1 MSAGSGFWSGRSVLV
16 TGHTGFKGG
25 WLCRLLARSGAEVHG
40 LALDPEEPGLFG
52 VGDVVGVLASD
63 ARVDIRDRSAVGEA
77 VKAVEPSVAFHLAA
91 QPLVSEGYRNPVS
104 TWAVNVVGTANLLE
118 ALSDDLAVDAAVI
131 VTTDKVYEIDGRTG
145 PYREGDRLGGRDPY
159 SASKAAAEV
168 VVEEYRKGR
177 TGGSGPL
184 VATARSGNVIGGGDW
199 SADRLVPDCIRAFGE
214 GRPVVL
220 RRPDAVRP
228 WQHVLEPVVGYVRLA
243 ERLLGD
249 GGADYADGWNFGPSP
264 VDDATV
270 GQVAALVAECWG
282 GGNVVV
288 EPESGIGHETELL
301 RLDSSR
307 AVAGLGWSPRW
318 GLEEAVERTVAWHR
332 ATDGGA
338 DGGALCDEE
347 IAAYL
352 EVGSVRA

>member
-1 MSAGSGFWSGRSVLV
+1 MTAGSGVWSGRSVLV

-25 WLCRLLARSGAEVHG
+25 WLCRLLARSGAEIHG
-40 LALDPEEPGLFG
+40 LALDPAEPGLFDRG
-52 VGDVVGVLASD
+52 GISGVLASD

-77 VKAVEPSVAFHLAA
+77 VRAVDPSVAFHLAA

-104 TWAVNVVGTANLLE
+104 TWAVNVVGTANVLD
-118 ALSDDLAVDAAVI
+118 ALTDGVAVDVAVV

-168 VVEEYRKGR
+168 VVDAYQKGP
-177 TGGSGPL
+177 GGVVGPL

-199 SADRLVPDCIRAFGE
+199 STDRLVPDCLRAFGE

-228 WQHVLEPVVGYVRLA
+228 WQHVLEPVAGYVRLA
-243 ERLLGD
+243 EHLLGE
-249 GGADYADGWNFGPSP
+249 GGRDYASGWNFGPRP

-270 GQVAALVAECWG
+270 RQVAALVAESWG
-282 GGNVVV
+282 DGRVVV
-288 EPESGIGHETELL
+288 EPETGIGHETELL
-301 RLDSSR
+301 HLDSSR
-307 AVAGLGWSPRW
+307 AVSELGWAPRW
-318 GLEEAVERTVAWHR
+318 DLEEAVRRTVAWHR
-332 ATDGGA
+332 ATEGGA
-338 DGGALCDEE
+338 DGGVLCDEE
-347 IAAYL
+347 IVAYL
-352 EVGSVRA
+352 KVGSVHA